1 MWCNY
6 VKWICFCCSFLP
18 YNVVFFN
25 KAIFSYAQIR
35 LSFLISQLGSP
46 TIWEN
51 KFIRVRKVGS
61 SLPIF
66 VRFSQWA
73 KLLTSQRF
81 FCLFCASFVTLV
93 LYLWANQCPTASAP
107 RYGCG
112 DITRFIQ
119 PNVSYA
125 CTASPSLLSSSLRR
139 SKTKNVGKMQQLSYG
154 GANSHPKTSFN
165 VQLDQN
171 ICEQFSPAPGCYEV
185 HPLVHVMH
193 CMHPGLWEKM
203 LDTKKLCS
211 PQQKVA
217 PASEAVPKRQV
228 DCWLMSRGG
237 KIGLSF
243 KV

>member
-1 MWCNY
+1 MG
-6 VKWICFCCSFLP
+6 KTFDIP
-18 YNVVFFN
+18 
-25 KAIFSYAQIR
+25 
-35 LSFLISQLGSP
+35 
-46 TIWEN
+46 
-51 KFIRVRKVGS
+51 KV
-61 SLPIF
+61 
-66 VRFSQWA
+66 
-73 KLLTSQRF
+73 

-119 PNVSYA
+119 PNVFYA

-139 SKTKNVGKMQQLSYG
+139 SKTKNVGKNATIIIWRSKLTSQDVVQRSTWSKYLW
-154 GANSHPKTSFN
+154 ANFTSR
-165 VQLDQN
+165 
-171 ICEQFSPAPGCYEV
+171 GCYEV